1 MSVFSLSL
9 SLLTLPLS
17 SKEFSR
23 RSWGSKKGGRRLCSP
38 SWKSP
43 TKEFTGARGCWRSSR
58 SGLSTITCQENVAC
72 CRFDRRI
79 SLLAG
84 LDLPKSAMI
93 VGVETLQK
101 RRERDDL
108 EEKYRK
114 QEIKKTKRVRNLP
127 RLVAARRSRPG
138 RRGDAAE
145 HAEAR

>member
-17 SKEFSR
+17 LPKNSLDGVG
-23 RSWGSKKGGRRLCSP
+23 GSKKGGRRLCSP

-79 SLLAG
+79 SLPRG
-84 LDLPKSAMI
+84 SGPPEVGDDSWSRDSAEKK
-93 VGVETLQK
+93 GK
-101 RRERDDL
+101 R
-108 EEKYRK
+108 
-114 QEIKKTKRVRNLP
+114 
-127 RLVAARRSRPG
+127 
-138 RRGDAAE
+138 
-145 HAEAR
+145 